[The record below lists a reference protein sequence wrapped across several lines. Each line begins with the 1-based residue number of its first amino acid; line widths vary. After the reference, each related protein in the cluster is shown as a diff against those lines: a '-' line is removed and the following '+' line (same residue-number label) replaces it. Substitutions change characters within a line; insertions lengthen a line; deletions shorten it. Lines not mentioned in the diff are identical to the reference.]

1 MLKRTF
7 KVSVTETLTQEI
19 SKMLKLVVAYKISDL
34 FGEWNYVTREEDDFY
49 AFEYRIAKLR
59 YNHNN
64 PEYFKKLVFSK
75 LSDTTRQS
83 IQELGDLEFDAL
95 VFVDETKDTVWLR
108 YQDETIKLED
118 FRTKEEQKIA
128 KINELEHKYC
138 NPGRKCYL
146 ESRED
151 LDDFL
156 AALETF
162 DKSGNYDEIEVMQ
175 FIAGS
180 VTETKNFPILVLYK
194 KSEEFTDD
202 YSGDTITKHYFTLV
216 DDSLGR

>member
-1 MLKRTF
+1 MY
-7 KVSVTETLTQEI
+7 
-19 SKMLKLVVAYKISDL
+19 KLVVAYKNYDL
-34 FGEWNYVTREEDDFY
+34 FSEWEYVTREEDDSY

-95 VFVDETKDTVWLR
+95 VFVDEAKDTVWLR

-118 FRTKEEQKIA
+118 FRTKEEQKI
-128 KINELEHKYC
+128 EHQKMLVQKFC
-138 NPGRKCYL
+138 KNRYL
-146 ESRED
+146 ESREE
-151 LDDFL
+151 LDEFL
-156 AALETF
+156 EALEVF
-162 DKSGNYDEIEVMQ
+162 NDHADFDEIEVLTYLKED
-175 FIAGS
+175 
-180 VTETKNFPILVLYK
+180 VKTTKNFPILLAYQTY
-194 KSEEFTDD
+194 EEYNISYD
-202 YSGDTITKHYFTLV
+202 YNEHHHRFTLV

>member
-1 MLKRTF
+1 MY
-7 KVSVTETLTQEI
+7 
-19 SKMLKLVVAYKISDL
+19 KLVVAYKISDL
-34 FGEWNYVTREEDDFY
+34 FGEWNYVTREEDDFH

-59 YNHNN
+59 YNHND

-95 VFVDETKDTVWLR
+95 VFVDEAKDTVWLR

-138 NPGRKCYL
+138 NPDRKCYL
-146 ESRED
+146 ESREE

-162 DKSGNYDEIEVMQ
+162 DESGNYDEIEVMQ